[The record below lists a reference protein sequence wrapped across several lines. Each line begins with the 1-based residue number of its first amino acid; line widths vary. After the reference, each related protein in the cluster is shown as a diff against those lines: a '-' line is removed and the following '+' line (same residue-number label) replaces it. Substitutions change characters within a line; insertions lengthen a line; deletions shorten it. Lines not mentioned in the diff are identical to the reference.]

1 MTAASERRF
10 AGVDGLDEVVSAAL
24 CGSPRWEVRG
34 EDVVL
39 TAALAPGLRLEVVP
53 VDEQRVHARVEGVL
67 THDTLADWLARL
79 RLPRPG
85 GEGSPRPASPRA
97 ARPSPLVAS
106 PR

>member
-10 AGVDGLDEVVSAAL
+10 EGVDALDEVVSAAL

-53 VDEQRVHARVEGVL
+53 VDERRVHARVEGVL
-67 THDTLADWLARL
+67 TREALADVLVRL
-79 RLPRPG
+79 RLPRPAG
-85 GEGSPRPASPRA
+85 PRPASPRA
-97 ARPSPLVAS
+97 AQPSPLVAS